1 MEVIRNMDELSN
13 TDSCLIWTT
22 TSENAKHL
30 KQLSE
35 DSFIDAVND
44 AFWHE
49 RDRSS
54 VAVSAGGILDSVLSN
69 ILPGGSYGSRQLPP
83 TIVGI
88 ATNSRASFPL
98 GLVHSSSYACPRV
111 AFIGDAAHRIHP
123 LAGQGVNL
131 GFGDVSCLR
140 KLLVEVVQN
149 GSDLG
154 SLIYLAEYETQR
166 QRSVL
171 PVLGVIDGLQRL
183 YSTSF
188 TPLVILRSLGLQT
201 VQSLHFLKNII
212 IKQAST

>member
-1 MEVIRNMDELSN
+1 MPV
-13 TDSCLIWTT
+13 
-22 TSENAKHL
+22 
-30 KQLSE
+30 Q
-35 DSFIDAVND
+35 
-44 AFWHE
+44 
-49 RDRSS
+49 
-54 VAVSAGGILDSVLSN
+54 
-69 ILPGGSYGSRQLPP
+69 
-83 TIVGI
+83 
-88 ATNSRASFPL
+88 
-98 GLVHSSSYACPRV
+98 
-111 AFIGDAAHRIHP
+111 GDAAHRIHP

-140 KLLVEVVQN
+140 KLFVEVVQN